1 MATNSMGSVCNTPK
15 SLSRLTRASRVSA
28 VQLPNASYVE
38 EDDMVV
44 VAVAAPDNQNT
55 FKAFMYGLINAAL
68 VVPVCMSFTAII
80 FSNPFFTPFMPTLV
94 KLVGL
99 SSAVHQIMFSS
110 LSSLPFAI
118 GQVQDAGLIFL
129 SAMASSVVSI
139 LADDPTLP
147 PEAVIATT
155 LVTLSSA
162 TALMGVALIMTGK
175 YKLASLVQYLPMPVI
190 GGYLSYIGF
199 FCMEAGLG
207 LMANKE
213 VKNIMEWPQLFN
225 YDSAIHILPG
235 LLCGAALFILS
246 SKLQH
251 FLVMPLTLT
260 SVLLGF
266 YTFLSVTGLSFD
278 DVRAGGWVS
287 YPPAVTATPL
297 QVFDLFDF
305 SLVQWRAIPPQF
317 FTWLG
322 MYFVVAFSSSL
333 DVAAIEMNMGTDL
346 DYNHELKTVGWSN
359 TVSGLFGG
367 FTGSYIFSQTIFT
380 LKSNTN
386 SRIPGIV
393 VLSAE
398 LLIFVLPIPL
408 TAYIPKFFFGGL
420 LTLIAIDLMMEWL
433 VHASSKLRFREYLLV
448 LATFVLINLFGLEQ
462 GMILGLICAMTN
474 FVFSY
479 AEGVSVVKTLSRSRV
494 QRSYQ
499 ERQFL
504 RAHQGQIVTLELHG
518 YFFFG
523 SSIRLMEVI
532 KKSIYVAHA
541 KATEATPLLLMEAAT
556 QSSVSHPLKVCTL
569 KAFEERSGVKSA
581 IDEEAEMTMLPTR
594 FLLLDF
600 SHVSGIDATA
610 SRSCFTA
617 MKSLLAR
624 HNIALAFARLSPEI
638 ERQLQMNGVL
648 DDDDDS
654 TSDIHI
660 YASADAGLE
669 VFENVLLNERPPATP
684 ISQSQSH
691 NLFQKPHQIARLASP
706 TPSIHSVFQD
716 ALDAW
721 DVAISLEKVSLYFE
735 RRDVDGRSIVFA
747 EGDEAESVFVVVS
760 GELEI
765 FRPDHALD
773 RIVKVSHGSLVGEVD
788 YYLHQP
794 RSYTCQAVANSV
806 IYEITRERMT
816 NMVRDDPTL
825 CTAIQTAFLK
835 CMSLGAHNHLF
846 VHHRLD

>member
-28 VQLPNASYVE
+28 VQLLNASYVE
-38 EDDMVV
+38 EDDLVEV
-44 VAVAAPDNQNT
+44 TLATGDNQNT

-99 SSAVHQIMFSS
+99 SSAVHQIMFTS

-139 LADDPTLP
+139 LANDPTLS
-147 PEAVIATT
+147 PEAIVATT

-175 YKLASLVQYLPMPVI
+175 FKLASLVQYLPMPVI

-213 VKNIMEWPQLFN
+213 VKNIMDWPQLFN
-225 YDSAIHILPG
+225 YESMLHIVPG

-260 SVLLGF
+260 AVLLGF
-266 YTFLSVTGLSFD
+266 YTFLFVGGLSFD

-297 QVFDLFDF
+297 QVFELFDF

-393 VLSAE
+393 VLAAE

-448 LATFVLINLFGLEQ
+448 LATFVLINLLGLEQ
-462 GMILGLICAMTN
+462 GMIAGLICAMTN

-504 RAHQGQIVTLELHG
+504 RAHQSQIVTLELHG

-532 KKSIYVAHA
+532 KKSIYVAQTR
-541 KATEATPLLLMEAAT
+541 ATEATPLLLLEAGTPSTAR
-556 QSSVSHPLKVCTL
+556 PPKVCSL
-569 KAFEERSGVKSA
+569 KAFEERSGVKTTDDDTDDA
-581 IDEEAEMTMLPTR
+581 RHPTR

-600 SHVSGIDATA
+600 HHVSGIDATA

-617 MKSLLAR
+617 MKTLLAR

-638 ERQLQMNGVL
+638 ERQLQQNGVL
-648 DDDDDS
+648 DDDDA
-654 TSDIHI
+654 TDIHL
-660 YASADAGLE
+660 YATADAGLE

-684 ISQSQSH
+684 ISQSLSH
-691 NLFQKPHQIARLASP
+691 NLFEKPHALPRVVSP
-706 TPSIHSVFQD
+706 TPSIHTVFQD
-716 ALDAW
+716 ALDVW
-721 DVAISLEKVSLYFE
+721 DVAISLDKVSEYFT
-735 RRDVDGRSIVFA
+735 RRDVEGRSCVFA
-747 EGDEAESVFVVVS
+747 EGDAAESLFVVVS

-765 FRPDHALD
+765 FRAGHVHD

-788 YYLHQP
+788 FYLHQP
-794 RSYTCQAVANSV
+794 RSYTCMAVANSV
-806 IYEITRERMT
+806 IYEINRDAMAA
-816 NMVRDDPTL
+816 MVRNDPML